1 MMVLAPHP
9 DQNGKGPE
17 LPQPVDGYPVVVL
30 HGCHSVLPDGGN
42 NDIVPTIAEL
52 AWDQAALDLCATDVR
67 RIVICGKEDAHEDVP
82 LASGYGWSEG
92 HDAGSAAATVS

>member
-1 MMVLAPHP
+1 MMVLTPRP
-9 DQNGKGPE
+9 DQNRKGPE

-42 NDIVPTIAEL
+42 NDVVPTMEEL

-67 RIVICGKEDAHEDVP
+67 RVVICGKQDAHEDV
-82 LASGYGWSEG
+82 LSETSW
-92 HDAGSAAATVS
+92 AE